1 MTVATKTTTTTIIV
15 PSRLWRAH
23 RALVAA
29 KQEMLELGDLFFFC
43 QEFLQEIVQV
53 IYVTELYKLSSSRQ

>member
-29 KQEMLELGDLFFFC
+29 KQEMLELGDLFFFARN
-43 QEFLQEIVQV
+43 
-53 IYVTELYKLSSSRQ
+53 SSRKLFR